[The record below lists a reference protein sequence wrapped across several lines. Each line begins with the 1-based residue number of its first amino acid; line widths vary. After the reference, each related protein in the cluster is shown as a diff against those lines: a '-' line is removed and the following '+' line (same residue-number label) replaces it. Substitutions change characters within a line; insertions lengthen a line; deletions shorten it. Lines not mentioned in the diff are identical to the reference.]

1 MRTVLEISR
10 IIEGIFSILYK
21 GDRVG
26 VSQILSGITVFFQ
39 KDALVLLHPHC
50 AIAPVQATAALPR
63 GDRPYWRQGWLRVA
77 THCGLTAGD
86 RPYGLAAVGCAP
98 GLAAAPMGGHTLQ
111 VAKPWPAARAG
122 GLAVASHLC
131 MQTACMW
138 PPLPRRQ
145 CLL

>member
-1 MRTVLEISR
+1 MFPNCDIRAKQTQR
-10 IIEGIFSILYK
+10 GNK
-21 GDRVG
+21 AVG
-26 VSQILSGITVFFQ
+26 HGHVVCTS
-39 KDALVLLHPHC
+39 DALVLLHPHC

-86 RPYGLAAVGCAP
+86 RPYGLAAVGCAR